1 MMAPTHVTVGLA
13 MGAAVAAVDPALGP
27 AAAAG
32 GAIGGAAPDVDLF
45 VGQHRRTL
53 HAPALLFVPA
63 IIAGGVALAAP
74 TPLSVAVAVGF
85 AAAAV
90 HSASD
95 ALGAGEELRPWE
107 RTNPNAVYCHA
118 TGRWLRARYVVPYD
132 GAPRDFL
139 VTAAFAA
146 PVVLTFDGPIRWLTL
161 ALVAGGG
168 VYAALR
174 KRLPKYFEPIVE

>member
-1 MMAPTHVTVGLA
+1 MMAPTHVVVGLA
-13 MGAAVAAVDPALGP
+13 LGAAVATVEPSLGT
-27 AAAAG
+27 AAAIG

-63 IIAGGVALAAP
+63 ALAAGLALAAP
-74 TPLSVAVAVGF
+74 TPLAVAVAVAF
-85 AAAAV
+85 LAAAV

-118 TGRWLRARYVVPYD
+118 AGRWLRARYVVPYD

-139 VTAAFAA
+139 VTAAFAV
-146 PVVLTFDGPIRWLTL
+146 PVVLVFSGPIRWLTL
-161 ALVAGGG
+161 ALVAGAG
-168 VYAALR
+168 VYTALR